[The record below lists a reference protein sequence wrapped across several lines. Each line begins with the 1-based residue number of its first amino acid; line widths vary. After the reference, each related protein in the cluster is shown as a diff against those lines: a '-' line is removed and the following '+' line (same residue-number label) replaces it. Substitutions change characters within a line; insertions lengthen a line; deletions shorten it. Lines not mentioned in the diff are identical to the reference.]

1 MDRHLYNKDE
11 LFEFGPFNG
20 VAIYSARS
28 TTLAPGDIIQVV
40 SGSATK
46 PKRYFY
52 HGAYRYI
59 QEVVSDKAGR
69 RKYTISP
76 IQPLTPPVEISREML
91 PVGDTFNTFIGSQT
105 TSLSAVPPA
114 YRDLYLELIDA
125 SGQYKQG
132 LEADIEKITNSEE
145 PHSKKHIVREMLCR
159 LGQGQFKKN
168 VMRVWG
174 YTSCAL
180 TGIDLPEML
189 IASHIKPWAECA
201 DGEHLNGCNGII
213 LASHIDKLFDSYL
226 ITFRECSGQFVLEAS
241 PKIKTLININFKI
254 VHGSLN
260 LGTIS
265 PSHYRQVSEFMKL
278 HNIEFEYRS
287 KRAITS

>member
-20 VAIYSARS
+20 AAIYSARP
-28 TTLAPGDIIQVV
+28 TTLATGDTIQVV

-59 QEVVSDKAGR
+59 QEVASDKAGR

-76 IQPLTPPVEISREML
+76 IQPLVPPIEISREML
-91 PVGDTFNTFIGSQT
+91 PAGDTFNTFIGSQT
-105 TSLSAVPPA
+105 TSLSVVPPA

-132 LEADIEKITNSEE
+132 LETDIEKITNAEE
-145 PHSKKHIVREMLCR
+145 PHSKTHIVREMLCR

-168 VMRVWG
+168 VMKVWG

-213 LASHIDKLFDSYL
+213 LASHIDKLFDSHL
-226 ITFRECSGQFVLEAS
+226 ITFRECSGKFMIEAS
-241 PKIKTLININFKI
+241 PKIKKLINMNFNI
-254 VHGSLN
+254 THDSLN

-278 HNIEFEYRS
+278 HNIQFEHRS
-287 KRAITS
+287 KRATTS